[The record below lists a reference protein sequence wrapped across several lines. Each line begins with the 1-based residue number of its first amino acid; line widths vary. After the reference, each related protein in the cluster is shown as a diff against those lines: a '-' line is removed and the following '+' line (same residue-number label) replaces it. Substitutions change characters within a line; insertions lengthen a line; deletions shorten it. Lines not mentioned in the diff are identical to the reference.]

1 MDYRS
6 FDQLITINPLQSN
19 ITLEVELLSDRAVE
33 SFEQFSVFLEAVPA
47 LIGLVFIRQS
57 PATIV
62 LLNDDSE
69 HMTTLALSHDYN
81 STVT

>member
-6 FDQLITINPLQSN
+6 FDRQITINPLQSN
-19 ITLEVELLSDRAVE
+19 VTVEVELLNDRVVE
-33 SFEQFSVFLEAVPA
+33 GFEQFSVFLEAIPD
-47 LIGLVFIRQS
+47 LIELVLIKQS

-69 HMTTLALSHDYN
+69 
-81 STVT
+81 

>member
-33 SFEQFSVFLEAVPA
+33 SFEQFLVFLEAVPA

-69 HMTTLALSHDYN
+69 HMTTIALSHDYN